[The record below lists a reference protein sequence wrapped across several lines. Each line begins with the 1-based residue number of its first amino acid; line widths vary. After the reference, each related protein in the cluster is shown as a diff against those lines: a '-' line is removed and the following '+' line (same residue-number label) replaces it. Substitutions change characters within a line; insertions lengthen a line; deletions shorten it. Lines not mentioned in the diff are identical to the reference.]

1 MPRLARS
8 VSRGGPVILALAL
21 LLAACAQTTPSGP
34 APGPAATSPAATGPA
49 SEPTARVTEV
59 KIGVIYPLSG
69 SQAPTGI
76 DLKNGV
82 ELATEIVNG
91 QHDLD
96 LPLARSEGLPN
107 LGGARL
113 VVTLADHQGS
123 PEKGLSETERLI
135 TGERVVAVV
144 GAYNSAVTATAS
156 QAAERLKTPFLNAE
170 SSSPTLIQQ
179 EYQWFFRTTPDDET
193 FAENFL
199 QFLDDVKK
207 RKNVNI
213 SRLALIYE
221 NTLFGKDVAK
231 YVKQFAEKYK
241 YEIVADI
248 SYAERT
254 PEVTSEV
261 QRAKQANPDV
271 LIMASYSSDAILYT
285 QQLKQ
290 QDVNVP
296 ILAMNAGFIESAYLK
311 TVGKDGEYVLSREV
325 WANDLEKARPVV
337 NSVNEMY
344 RKRYGVGMNGNSART
359 FTGLLTLADAINRA
373 ASTEPEKVRAAL
385 QATDIPAS
393 QLIMP
398 WDGIKFDQRGQNTL
412 GRGIIVQVL
421 NGEYTTV
428 WPFDLATKDLVW
440 PVPAWSQ
447 RE

>member
-1 MPRLARS
+1 MRGFARFAW
-8 VSRGGPVILALAL
+8 RGGPVLLALAL
-21 LLAACAQTTPSGP
+21 LLAACAQTAPSGP
-34 APGPAATSPAATGPA
+34 PAGPAATSPAATEPA
-49 SEPTARVTEV
+49 TRPAAKVSEV

-76 DLKNGV
+76 DMKNGV

-91 QHDLD
+91 KYDLD
-96 LPLARSEGLPN
+96 LPLAKEEGLPN

-113 VVTLADHQGS
+113 VTILGDHQGV

-156 QAAERLKTPFLNAE
+156 QAAERLGTPFLNPE

-179 EYQWFFRTTPDDET
+179 GYRWFFRTTPDDET

-207 RKNVNI
+207 KKNVNI

-231 YVKQFAEKYK
+231 YVKQFADKYK
-241 YEIVADI
+241 YDIVADI
-248 SYAERT
+248 SYAERAA
-254 PEVTSEV
+254 EVTSEV
-261 QRAKQANPDV
+261 QRAKQVNPDV
-271 LIMASYSSDAILYT
+271 LIMASYISDAILYT

-296 ILAMNAGFIESAYLK
+296 ILAMDAGYIDSAYLK
-311 TVGKDGEYVLSREV
+311 TVAKDGEYILSREV
-325 WANDLEKARPVV
+325 WAKDLQKARPVV
-337 NSVNEMY
+337 KTVNDMY
-344 RKRYGVGMNGNSART
+344 KNKYGVDMNGNSART
-359 FTGLLTLADAINRA
+359 VTGILTLADAINRA
-373 ASTEPEKVRAAL
+373 GSTEPEKIRAAL
-385 QATDIPAS
+385 MATDIPAS

-412 GRGIIVQVL
+412 GRGIIVQVQ

-428 WPFDLATKDLVW
+428 WPFDLTTKELVW

>member
-49 SEPTARVTEV
+49 AEPTARVTEV

-179 EYQWFFRTTPDDET
+179 EYQWFFRTTTDDET